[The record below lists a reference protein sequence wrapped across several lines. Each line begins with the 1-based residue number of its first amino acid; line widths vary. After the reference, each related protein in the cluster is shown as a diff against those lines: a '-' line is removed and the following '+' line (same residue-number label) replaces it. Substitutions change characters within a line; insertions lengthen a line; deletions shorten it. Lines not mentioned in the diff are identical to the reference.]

1 MSNICP
7 DWISHPPRNPPIPRD
22 ALVRSLLWF
31 RGTDLR
37 VSDQL
42 ALRAAARAD
51 EMLAV
56 FFVPPANDDRPAHD
70 RFLARSVGALRDAI
84 GKKGGRLDLLGGDP
98 LERLPALVRELDV
111 DEVHTLR
118 GTLPA
123 DRQLDERLTDRLGDR
138 LHLHPGHTL
147 AEPGSVQKPG
157 GGGYAVFTP
166 FSRRFLDVVEVGEP
180 QAAPRKLPAPPQ
192 DFDPEPADYGTDVPA
207 ILDVAYAEQ
216 RDRMD
221 LDGSSRLS
229 ADFKFG
235 TLSPREAWHAV
246 AGRKAHAEDTKVFR
260 NELIWREFNYS
271 ILAGRPELLTE
282 PFRTNWQGFPWR
294 DDPAGWQ
301 AWCEGRTGY
310 PVVDASARQ
319 LLAEGFVHNRARM
332 ISASFLTKHLLVEYV
347 EGEAHYFRHLADGDL
362 AQNNAGWQWSAGCG
376 CDAQPWFRIFNPVT
390 QGRKFDPDG
399 DYVRRWVPELAGL
412 PARWIH
418 EPWNAPPLEL
428 AAAGIKLG
436 EDYPEPIVDHATARE
451 RFLDVA
457 KGHLG

>member
-1 MSNICP
+1 
-7 DWISHPPRNPPIPRD
+7 
-22 ALVRSLLWF
+22 
-31 RGTDLR
+31 
-37 VSDQL
+37 
-42 ALRAAARAD
+42 
-51 EMLAV
+51 MLAI
-56 FFVPPANDDRPAHD
+56 FLVPDSDDRPAHD
-70 RFLARSVGALRDAI
+70 RFLARSVGALRESI
-84 GKKGGRLDLLGGDP
+84 EKKGGRLDLLAGDP
-98 LERLPALVRELDV
+98 LTRLPELARQLEV
-111 DEVHTLR
+111 DEIHTLR

-123 DRQLDERLTDRLGDR
+123 DRQLDQELRETLGER

-147 AEPGSVQKPG
+147 AEPGSVQKPDG
-157 GGGYAVFTP
+157 GTYAVFTP
-166 FSRRFLDVVEVGEP
+166 FSRRFLDVVEVGEVEP
-180 QAAPRKLPAPPQ
+180 TPRKLPAPPAH
-192 DFDPEPADYGTDVPA
+192 FEPQVVDYETDVEA
-207 ILDVAYAEQ
+207 IGQPGGEDESRKRLKRFLDVPYAKR

-221 LDGSSRLS
+221 LEGSSRLS

-246 AGRKAHAEDTKVFR
+246 AGRDGHAEDTKTFR
-260 NELIWREFNYS
+260 NELIWREFNYT
-271 ILAGRPELLTE
+271 ILAARPELLTE
-282 PFRTNWQGFPWR
+282 PFRANWQGFPWR

-332 ISASFLTKHLLVEYV
+332 ISASFLTKHLLLEYV
-347 EGEAHYFRHLADGDL
+347 EGEAHYFRHLADGDP

-376 CDAQPWFRIFNPVT
+376 CDAQPWFRIFNPIT
-390 QGRKFDPDG
+390 QGKKFDPEG

-428 AAAGIKLG
+428 ASAGITLG
-436 EDYPEPIVDHATARE
+436 KDYPEPIVDHAAARQ

-457 KGHLG
+457 RGHLG